1 MLSLYVYLK
10 NKEVNK
16 EAGALGWNPDIV
28 DIYSSSWGPADD
40 GMTFDGPS
48 HLAIAGVFYKKILT

>member
-16 EAGALGWNPDIV
+16 EAGALGWKPDIV

-48 HLAIAGVFYKKILT
+48 HLAISGVFYKKY